1 VALAPRGVFYDLI
14 GGPLGMVCSA
24 LSKFPVRVVEKG

>member
-1 VALAPRGVFYDLI
+1 LAPRDTYYDLI
-14 GGPLGMVCSA
+14 AGPTGMVCSA